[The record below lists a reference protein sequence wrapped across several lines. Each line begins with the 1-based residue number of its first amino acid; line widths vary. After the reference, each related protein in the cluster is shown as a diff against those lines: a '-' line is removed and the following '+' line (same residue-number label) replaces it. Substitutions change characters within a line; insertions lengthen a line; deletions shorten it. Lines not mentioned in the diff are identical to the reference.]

1 MCTFFALRCIDISSI
16 ADNEYDCREE
26 RPTMGVWLTCSGSEP
41 CCLRREIKVLL
52 CVLSGVESFELVG
65 DAVGRLITIGPVVE
79 DAKGAPFAYGVICE
93 SSNTNARG
101 GTGGYRSEIKWGRR
115 DRAWIVNGNCVGC
128 GDELTKVVEDRLL

>member
-1 MCTFFALRCIDISSI
+1 
-16 ADNEYDCREE
+16 
-26 RPTMGVWLTCSGSEP
+26 MGVWLTCSGSEP
-41 CCLRREIKVLL
+41 CCLLREIKVLL
-52 CVLSGVESFELVG
+52 CVLSGMESFELVG

-101 GTGGYRSEIKWGRR
+101 GTGGYRSEKWGRR